1 MFSLPC
7 THDHQVLHNPF
18 KNRRLDVA
26 HETIGN
32 GIRRLSR
39 AMATTTGYLPPLP
52 LAERGAGGQGA
63 GQGEGQGEGLDGVGE
78 EGKAKEDGGGSVV
91 IRGSN
96 EVASL

>member
-52 LAERGAGGQGA
+52 LAERGV
-63 GQGEGQGEGLDGVGE
+63 GQGEGQDGVAG

>member
-52 LAERGAGGQGA
+52 LAERGVGQGA
-63 GQGEGQGEGLDGVGE
+63 GQGEGLDGVGE